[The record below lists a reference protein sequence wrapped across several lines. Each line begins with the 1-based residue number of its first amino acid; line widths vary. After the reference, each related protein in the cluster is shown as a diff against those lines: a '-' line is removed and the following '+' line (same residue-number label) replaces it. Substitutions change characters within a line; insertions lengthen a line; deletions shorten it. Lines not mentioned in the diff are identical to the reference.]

1 MLSLVLTK
9 IMHLIVIYYHRQIM
23 CIGPT
28 NADNRYHYKVV
39 GDSPEFCRALDSHG
53 FADLVICMAY
63 HCSLSSVYPVDDP
76 RRFHMG
82 TPAQVWSTMT
92 RCWQVEPTSDR
103 IVEDIRA
110 LPEVLERIIAAKG
123 CVVQDQFLR
132 SGRRARRADD
142 KGDCKNKPVS
152 KQRISTLRARPLHP
166 DCQEA
171 FAMLTGD
178 ALANLN
184 NNLDVQAE
192 YIELIDAANAG
203 TLDSDEPT
211 LLHIDDADEFLN

>member
-1 MLSLVLTK
+1 
-9 IMHLIVIYYHRQIM
+9 
-23 CIGPT
+23 
-28 NADNRYHYKVV
+28 
-39 GDSPEFCRALDSHG
+39 
-53 FADLVICMAY
+53 
-63 HCSLSSVYPVDDP
+63 
-76 RRFHMG
+76 MG

-103 IVEDIRA
+103 IVEDILA
-110 LPEVLERIIAAKG
+110 LPGVLERIIAAKG

-166 DCQEA
+166 DCQDA
-171 FAMLTGD
+171 FDMLTRD

-184 NNLDVQAE
+184 NDLDVQAE

-203 TLDSDEPT
+203 TLDSDEPFIV
-211 LLHIDDADEFLN
+211 HIDEADEFIN